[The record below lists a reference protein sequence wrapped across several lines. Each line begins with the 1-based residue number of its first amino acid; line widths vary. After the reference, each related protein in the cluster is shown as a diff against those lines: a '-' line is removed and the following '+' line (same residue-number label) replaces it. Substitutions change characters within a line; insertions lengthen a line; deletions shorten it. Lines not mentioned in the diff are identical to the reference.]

1 MPAGLNHIASIIRFS
16 YPTDDSAGGAV
27 PSGTVV
33 YNSLEVRI
41 KSEKPTQA
49 LLEQGFQTPTIYT
62 MILHEGNIEIEHN
75 DQIHITAPQVGF
87 FYNKKFRII
96 GIQRSSNH
104 PMQDRNQIVITARR
118 WEESHSNNL
127 Q

>member
-1 MPAGLNHIASIIRFS
+1 MPAGLNQVCQIWRFS
-16 YPTDDSAGGAV
+16 YPQDDTVGGAV

-33 YNSLEVRI
+33 YSSIDIRI
-41 KSEKPTQA
+41 DSKAPTQA
-49 LLEQGFQTPTIYT
+49 LLEQGLETPTIYQA
-62 MILHEGNIEIEHN
+62 IVHEGNIEIEHN
-75 DQIHITAPQVGF
+75 DQVQIIAPAYGF

-104 PMQDRNQIVITARR
+104 PFQDRNQVVLTLKR
-118 WEESHSNNL
+118 WEKSHANDL

>member
-1 MPAGLNHIASIIRFS
+1 MPAGQNQVCQIIRFT
-16 YPTDDSAGGAV
+16 YPQDDVVGGAV

-33 YNSLEVRI
+33 YSSIDIRI

-49 LLEQGFQTPTIYT
+49 LLEQGFQTPTIFT
-62 MILHEGNIEIEHN
+62 ALIHEGNITIEHN
-75 DQIHITAPQVGF
+75 DQVYIVNPPMGF
-87 FYNKKFRII
+87 YYGKKFRVI

-104 PMQDRNQIVITARR
+104 PFQDRNQIRLTLKR
-118 WEESHSNNL
+118 WEESHANEL

>member
-1 MPAGLNHIASIIRFS
+1 MPAGLNQVCSILRFS
-16 YPTDDSAGGAV
+16 YPQDDTAGGAV

-33 YNSLEVRI
+33 YSNLDVRI

-49 LLEQGFQTPTIYT
+49 LLEQGLQTPTIFT
-62 MILHEGNIEIEHN
+62 AIVHEGNIEIEHN
-75 DQIHITAPQVGF
+75 DQVLFTAPRIGF

-96 GIQRSSNH
+96 GIQRSSNN
-104 PMQDRNQIVITARR
+104 PFQDRNQIVLTLKR
-118 WEESHSNNL
+118 WEESHSNDL

>member
-1 MPAGLNHIASIIRFS
+1 MPAGLNQVCSIIRFN
-16 YPTDDSAGGAV
+16 YPHDDVAGGAV

-33 YNSLEVRI
+33 YNNLDVRM

-49 LLEQGFQTPTIYT
+49 LLEQGLETPTIYT
-62 MILHEGNIEIEHN
+62 AIVHEGNIEIEHN
-75 DQIHITAPQVGF
+75 DQLHITAPAIGF

-104 PMQDRNQIVITARR
+104 PFQDRNQIVLTLRR